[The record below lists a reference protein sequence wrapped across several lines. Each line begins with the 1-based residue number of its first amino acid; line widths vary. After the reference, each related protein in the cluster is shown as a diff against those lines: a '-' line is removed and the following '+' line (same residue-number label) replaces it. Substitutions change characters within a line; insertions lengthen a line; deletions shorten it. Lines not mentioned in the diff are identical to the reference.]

1 MATMLIL
8 LVHRAQRKEDIRP
21 PGSRKAL
28 EVGSHGRYLKTIS
41 SNSWSHSFSGCISY
55 SVVLLACHEI
65 CLVLFM
71 QLGTET
77 NSNIF
82 ICHEDV
88 LAIIGLVI

>member
-1 MATMLIL
+1 MATTLIL
-8 LVHRAQRKEDIRP
+8 LVHREQRKEDIRT

-28 EVGSHGRYLKTIS
+28 EVGPHGKSLKTVS
-41 SNSWSHSFSGCISY
+41 SNSWSHSFSGCISH
-55 SVVLLACHEI
+55 SAVLLACHEI

-77 NSNIF
+77 NSNIL